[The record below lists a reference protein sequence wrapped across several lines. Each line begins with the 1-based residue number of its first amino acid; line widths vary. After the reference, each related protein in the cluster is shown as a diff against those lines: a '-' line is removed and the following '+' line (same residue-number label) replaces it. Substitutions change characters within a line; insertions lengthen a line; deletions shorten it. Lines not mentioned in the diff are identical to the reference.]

1 METIDRVPCGKYF
14 GKKKR
19 LDFQRWPFSY
29 FAYSYFSFSWKKVFE
44 DGVYAANL
52 VENHLFYYGSRDG
65 KTFQLDLQYEDEA
78 DDSEDSKDDE
88 DSEKIVPAR
97 NGLKYTYNVTLQN

>member
-1 METIDRVPCGKYF
+1 MTEFLAVNISER
-14 GKKKR
+14 KK
-19 LDFQRWPFSY
+19 DFIFKDGLLAISHILTFPS
-29 FAYSYFSFSWKKVFE
+29 AGKKVFE

-78 DDSEDSKDDE
+78 DDSEDSIDDE

-97 NGLKYTYNVTLQN
+97 NGLKYIYNVTLQN